1 MPAIDSH
8 PDGVAVWIDLSSTEP
23 DRAATFY
30 GDLFGWDRTEPDEQ
44 MGGYSQFTHQ
54 DKLVAGLGPK
64 QSPDVPDFW
73 CTYFQTPDIEATVK
87 QVSTSGGSVFVP
99 PMEIPG
105 QGTMAIVMDPGSD
118 PGANGGH
125 NGHGAVFG
133 FWEPREHRGF
143 QLYMEAGAPCYFEL
157 LTTDFAKA
165 VDFYP
170 AATGRQIVTLSDTD
184 EFRYAQLSL
193 PDTAPGEGYAGI
205 MDGSGFLPAEV
216 PSHWSIYIGV
226 ADADATATR
235 VGELGGT
242 VVDAPTDTPYG
253 RLATIS
259 DPWGAQIKL
268 QQVP

>member
-1 MPAIDSH
+1 MRLCQGRVAASAENTLESMRCDEFRDRPWSMPVTTFSNHHKEPAMPAIDSH

-118 PGANGGH
+118 PGPTVA
-125 NGHGAVFG
+125 
-133 FWEPREHRGF
+133 
-143 QLYMEAGAPCYFEL
+143 
-157 LTTDFAKA
+157 TT
-165 VDFYP
+165 V
-170 AATGRQIVTLSDTD
+170 
-184 EFRYAQLSL
+184 
-193 PDTAPGEGYAGI
+193 TAPSSV
-205 MDGSGFLPAEV
+205 SGNPANTGDFSCTWRRER
-216 PSHWSIYIGV
+216 PATSSCSPPTSRKRSTSIRRPP
-226 ADADATATR
+226 ADR
-235 VGELGGT
+235 
-242 VVDAPTDTPYG
+242 
-253 RLATIS
+253 S
-259 DPWGAQIKL
+259 
-268 QQVP
+268 